1 MEANYIG
8 LLKNSNLPPHFIER
22 NILISKMQIIFKLT
36 LQFSTRILVK
46 FEELPIFY
54 ANKSSE
60 SGGGGDI
67 APKG

>member
-8 LLKNSNLPPHFIER
+8 LLKNSNLAPHFIER
-22 NILISKMQIIFKLT
+22 NILISKMQIIFNLT
-36 LQFSTRILVK
+36 LQFTTRILVK
-46 FEELPIFY
+46 FEEELPIFY

-60 SGGGGDI
+60 SGGDI